1 MDDNYHSYLN
11 RVAKLTLPD
20 TYATQVNTLQESP
33 KFALQGSQRVPMD
46 FPGYSIITP
55 PANEDAANHSLYEN
69 LGQCQEQIVKQVAPD
84 LVALVA
90 PDSFHMTVAD
100 LVWDNSYHA
109 LADQDPTFEG
119 NLCQQIAAGISG
131 YRATSNEPVRWQV
144 MGLMLRPRAISVSLV
159 PANEESYDRVL
170 AFRRSVYQ
178 NPGLMDLGVEQ
189 QYHFTG
195 HITIAYFGNVQQGF
209 DRQALSHTLQ
219 DLNLQ
224 WIEAA
229 PELSFSRVEL
239 RKFTDMNT
247 YQRESSWPIAN
258 I

>member
-1 MDDNYHSYLN
+1 
-11 RVAKLTLPD
+11 
-20 TYATQVNTLQESP
+20 
-33 KFALQGSQRVPMD
+33 
-46 FPGYSIITP
+46 
-55 PANEDAANHSLYEN
+55 
-69 LGQCQEQIVKQVAPD
+69 
-84 LVALVA
+84 
-90 PDSFHMTVAD
+90 VAD
-100 LVWDNSYHA
+100 LVWANSYHN
-109 LADQDPTFEG
+109 LADQDPTFDEK
-119 NLCQQIAAGISG
+119 LRQQIAAGIAG
-131 YRATSNEPVRWQV
+131 YQSTSSEQVRWQI

-178 NPGLMDLGVEQ
+178 NPGLMSLGVEQ
-189 QYHFTG
+189 QYHFTA
-195 HITIAYFGNVQQGF
+195 HITIAYFGNVQQEF

-239 RKFTDMNT
+239 RKFTDMNN
-247 YQRESSWPIAN
+247 YQREENWPIAN

>member
-33 KFALQGSQRVPMD
+33 KFALQGQQRVPVD

-55 PANEDAANHSLYEN
+55 TANEDTANHSLYEN
-69 LGQCQEQIVKQVAPD
+69 LQQCQEQIVKQVAPD
-84 LVALVA
+84 LIALVA

-109 LADQDPTFEG
+109 LADQDPSFEQ
-119 NLCQQIAAGISG
+119 NLCQQIAVGMSE
-131 YRATSNEPVRWQV
+131 YTATSIEPVRWQV

-189 QYHFTG
+189 QYHFTA
-195 HITIAYFGNVQQGF
+195 HITIAYFGNVQQEF
-209 DRQALSHTLQ
+209 DQHAFSHTLQ

-229 PELSFSRVEL
+229 PELTLSRVEL
-239 RKFTDMNT
+239 RKFTDMNV
-247 YQRESSWPIAN
+247 YKREENWPMAN

>member
-33 KFALQGSQRVPMD
+33 KFELQGQQRVPVA

-55 PANEDAANHSLYEN
+55 TANEDAANRSLYEN
-69 LGQCQEQIVKQVAPD
+69 LQQCQQQIVKQVAPD
-84 LVALVA
+84 LVALVL

-100 LVWDNSYHA
+100 LVWDNSYRA
-109 LADQDPTFEG
+109 LADKDPAFEG
-119 NLCQQIAAGISG
+119 NLRQQIAAGMSG
-131 YRATSNEPVRWQV
+131 YKATINEAVSWQV
-144 MGLMLRPRAISVSLV
+144 MGLMLRPRAISVSFV

-178 NPGLMDLGVEQ
+178 NPGLMSLGVEQ
-189 QYHFTG
+189 QYHFTA
-195 HITIAYFGNVQQGF
+195 HITIAYFGNVQQEF
-209 DRQALSHTLQ
+209 DQQALSHTLQ

-247 YQRESSWPIAN
+247 YQREESWPITN

>member
-11 RVAKLTLPD
+11 RVAKMTLPD

-33 KFALQGSQRVPMD
+33 KFKLQGQQRVPVE
-46 FPGYSIITP
+46 FSGYSIITP
-55 PANEDAANHSLYEN
+55 TANQDAANSKLYEN
-69 LGQCQEQIVKQVAPD
+69 LQQCQEQIAKQVAPD
-84 LVALVA
+84 LVALVS
-90 PDSFHMTVAD
+90 PESFHMTVAD
-100 LVWDNSYHA
+100 LIWANSYHN
-109 LADQDPTFEG
+109 LADHDPSFEDK
-119 NLCQQIAAGISG
+119 LHQQIAAGIAG
-131 YRATSNEPVRWQV
+131 YQSTSAEPVRWQI

-189 QYHFTG
+189 QYHFTA
-195 HITIAYFGNVQQGF
+195 HITIAYFGNVQQEF

-219 DLNLQ
+219 DLNIQ

-239 RKFTDMNT
+239 RKFTDMNN
-247 YQRESSWPIAN
+247 YQRAENWPIAN

>member
-33 KFALQGSQRVPMD
+33 KFALQGQQRVPVS

-55 PANEDAANHSLYEN
+55 TANQDAANNSLYQN
-69 LGQCQEQIVKQVAPD
+69 LQQCQAQIQKQVAPD
-84 LVALVA
+84 FIALVA

-109 LADQDPTFEG
+109 LADHDPDFEA
-119 NLCQQIAAGISG
+119 NLRQQIAEGIAGYQS
-131 YRATSNEPVRWQV
+131 TNTQPVRWQV

-159 PANEESYDRVL
+159 PADEESYDRVL

-178 NPGLMDLGVEQ
+178 NPGLMALGVEQ
-189 QYHFTG
+189 QYHFTA
-195 HITIAYFGNVQQGF
+195 HITIAYFGNVQQEF
-209 DRQALSHTLQ
+209 DHKAFSHLLQ
-219 DLNLQ
+219 DLNMQ
-224 WIEAA
+224 WIESP
-229 PELSFSRVEL
+229 PEINFSRVEL
-239 RKFTDMNT
+239 RKFTDMNH
-247 YQRESSWPIAN
+247 YQREENWPVAN